1 MNVRSLRAAV
11 LVGTMSLLCGSAAAD
26 GFKSMAR
33 EFSRAAARER
43 LTSVAVLPLV
53 ASDTSDPAYG
63 RVISEKLVTELV
75 RDARVRVVERARLD
89 KLLDEQRLDLS
100 GAIAPGGEW
109 KGQVLAVQALVVGA
123 FASAGTDIVFNVR
136 VVEVKSG
143 MVLAARAG
151 RVPREDLAVETS
163 ALARLAAPLEEAG
176 LVDAVADTESLID
189 ASCAETQWRI
199 DQLESRVLELK
210 ARSWAARLRKGES
223 MSGEDDFPG
232 SAISNPELK
241 QTLYDR
247 INAWYAEKEVPGLTL
262 DEQEQLR
269 QAERQA
275 RILSHRC
282 RI

>member
-1 MNVRSLRAAV
+1 MAIDITGVGHVVLKVR
-11 LVGTMSLLCGSAAAD
+11 D
-26 GFKSMAR
+26 
-33 EFSRAAARER
+33 RER
-43 LTSVAVLPLV
+43 SARFYRDGL
-53 ASDTSDPAYG
+53 
-63 RVISEKLVTELV
+63 EL
-75 RDARVRVVERARLD
+75 D
-89 KLLDEQRLDLS
+89 
-100 GAIAPGGEW
+100 
-109 KGQVLAVQALVVGA
+109 
-123 FASAGTDIVFNVR
+123 
-136 VVEVKSG
+136 
-143 MVLAARAG
+143 
-151 RVPREDLAVETS
+151 
-163 ALARLAAPLEEAG
+163 
-176 LVDAVADTESLID
+176 VDAVADTESLID